1 MKEITERPASDS
13 VQCVSLISYATAS
26 PEQSIEQSDAA
37 QLVQHL
43 GLTERWNKAVPALYR
58 KSGVSRRGSVLLES
72 GGTDPKNRQSFYP
85 QKSEQKPFGPTTA
98 ERMVAYGKLSGP
110 LLLRACRE
118 SLDRSGL
125 HASEIS
131 HLVTVSCTGFQ
142 APGVDHVLF
151 SQLGLRPT
159 TQRTHVGF
167 MGCHGMLNGLR
178 VGACFVESDPGAVV
192 LIGAVELCTLHQQY
206 SEDPEQIVANALFAD
221 GAACAIL
228 ANQTDISPRWRVAS
242 SFSLQVA
249 DSQELMSWRIG
260 DYGFEMTL
268 SSQVPL
274 RIAKDL
280 RAPLSAWLLSEGL
293 SIDQVDDWVVHPGGP
308 RILDSVTA
316 SLQLPLDALEAS
328 RYVLSNHGNMSS
340 PTVMFI
346 LQEVERRRGATTSS
360 RICVLLGFGPGL
372 HAEAVLLVRR

>member
-1 MKEITERPASDS
+1 MKEITEWPASDS
-13 VQCVSLISYATAS
+13 IPPVSLVSYATAS

-58 KSGVSRRGSVLLES
+58 KSGVLRRGSVLLES
-72 GGTDPKNRQSFYP
+72 NGSDPKNRQSFYP
-85 QKSEQKPFGPTTA
+85 QKSEQRPFGPTTA
-98 ERMVAYGKLSGP
+98 ERMVAYGRFSGP

-118 SLDRSGL
+118 SLDRSGYQ
-125 HASEIS
+125 ASEIS
-131 HLVTVSCTGFQ
+131 HLVTISCTGFQ

-178 VGACFVESDPGAVV
+178 VGTSFVESNPGAVV

-206 SEDPEQIVANALFAD
+206 TEDPEQIVANALFAD
-221 GAACAIL
+221 GAASAIL
-228 ANQTDISPRWRVAS
+228 ASCADAGHKWRIAS
-242 SFSLQVA
+242 TFSFQVA
-249 DSQELMSWRIG
+249 NSNELMSWRIG
-260 DYGFEMTL
+260 DHGFEMTL

-274 RIAKDL
+274 RIAEEL
-280 RAPLSAWLLSEGL
+280 RAPLAVWLSSRGL
-293 SIDQVDDWVVHPGGP
+293 SIEQVDDWVVHPGGP

-316 SLQLPLDALEAS
+316 SLHLSPNALEAS

-346 LQEVERRRGATTSS
+346 LQEVERRGGATTSS
-360 RICVLLGFGPGL
+360 RTCVLLGFGPGL
-372 HAEAVLLVRR
+372 HAEAVLLVRP